1 MNTNTSTGEGDMAA
15 VIQSLVE
22 RIDRMEKAIQ
32 SGELIRTVIP
42 STEQAIT
49 LVRLERLTLKRHAVL
64 TAALGGV
71 GYASLA
77 SWMKCDETTIKL
89 HLKGALKLL
98 EIPTRT
104 LLLARHP
111 KLLDFIPDA
120 DYKARFGLSKTWWL
134 EQEANL
140 MAVLC
145 RTKATANQHTSGVQG
160 DLHAAKQQRTQDG
173 GTTGGT
179 T

>member
-1 MNTNTSTGEGDMAA
+1 MNTNTPTREGDMAA
-15 VIQSLVE
+15 VIQSLLERVE
-22 RIDRMEKAIQ
+22 RLEKAIQ
-32 SGELIRTVIP
+32 SGELVRPVIP
-42 STEQAIT
+42 NAEQAIT

-64 TAALGGV
+64 TAALGRV

-77 SWMKCDETTIKL
+77 GLMLCDETTVKL

-134 EQEANL
+134 DQEANL
-140 MAVLC
+140 MAVLR
-145 RTKATANQHTSGVQG
+145 RTKATANQHTKSANSEDEVTNVTSP
-160 DLHAAKQQRTQDG
+160 K
-173 GTTGGT
+173 
-179 T
+179 

>member
-1 MNTNTSTGEGDMAA
+1 MNTNTPTGEGDMAA
-15 VIQSLVE
+15 AIQSLLERVE
-22 RIDRMEKAIQ
+22 RLEKAIQ
-32 SGELIRTVIP
+32 SGELVRPVIP
-42 STEQAIT
+42 DAEQAIT

-77 SWMKCDETTIKL
+77 GLMQCDETTVKL
-89 HLKGALKLL
+89 HLKGALKIL

-134 EQEANL
+134 DQEANL

-145 RTKATANQHTSGVQG
+145 RTKATANQHTKPANYEEGVTN
-160 DLHAAKQQRTQDG
+160 LPSSK
-173 GTTGGT
+173 
-179 T
+179 